1 MHVSVCLHP
10 TPPHSTTAALHFTQ
24 THTHCIM
31 SENCLNKT
39 DATMEWGR
47 GERIVRLTGK
57 TKRSGYTRLEL
68 RTGCEGGTQPYQKAL
83 ARSHE
88 PLLWLEHST
97 RRRTGCFVVRLPKI
111 SFILC
116 SCTVSAS
123 CVTLDFMRFCKW
135 PEMFYHSRRAIRVD
149 YVNGTSGQTDLHWL
163 PLTRLEN
170 IPRPEGWG
178 WPKRLPFSAC
188 W

>member
-1 MHVSVCLHP
+1 MHVSVRLHP
-10 TPPHSTTAALHFTQ
+10 TPPHSSTTLY
-24 THTHCIM
+24 THRHTLCIM

-39 DATMEWGR
+39 DTTMVWGR
-47 GERIVRLTGK
+47 GERIVRPAGK

-68 RTGCEGGTQPYQKAL
+68 SGCEGGRQPYREAL

-88 PLLWLEHST
+88 PLLWLEHSA

-111 SFILC
+111 SFILS
-116 SCTVSAS
+116 SCAVSAS

-135 PEMFYHSRRAIRVD
+135 PEMFYHSRRAIRLD
-149 YVNGTSGQTDLHWL
+149 YVNGIWGQADLHWL
-163 PLTRLEN
+163 PLTRLGKH
-170 IPRPEGWG
+170 PSSWV
-178 WPKRLPFSAC
+178 WPD